1 MQRRDAIVARSGA
14 RGSLDSPSPHA
25 KREAQSRGSGAC
37 PASAHLTFGLS
48 PLAAN
53 RATALAAS
61 QSAFVDRTKSL
72 HLDVQSCD
80 QDRSLMEGLMK
91 SFAVAAA
98 FVVLASIPVLA
109 AEPVH
114 VVAAENFYG
123 DVAKQ
128 IGGPSVRVTSI
139 LSNPDQDPHLFEAS
153 PSVAKNLSGAQI
165 VIYNGV
171 DYDPWMADLLKATKA
186 PDRKAIVVADLI
198 GKTSGDNPHIWYDP
212 ATMVVAARAIKDAL
226 VAADPAD
233 TAQYEKRLTAFE
245 DSLKPIQDKIADLRK
260 RSVGIPVTAT
270 EPVFGYMFEALGME
284 VRNGAFQLAVMNDTE
299 PSPSQIA
306 AFEDDL
312 KNRKVKLF
320 VYNSQAT
327 DPLAERM
334 LKLAKASNIPVVGAN
349 ETEPPGSNYQAWMTK
364 ELVAVDKALSPL
376 TE

>member
-1 MQRRDAIVARSGA
+1 
-14 RGSLDSPSPHA
+14 
-25 KREAQSRGSGAC
+25 
-37 PASAHLTFGLS
+37 
-48 PLAAN
+48 
-53 RATALAAS
+53 
-61 QSAFVDRTKSL
+61 
-72 HLDVQSCD
+72 
-80 QDRSLMEGLMK
+80 MK

-98 FVVLASIPVLA
+98 LVAFAALPALAG
-109 AEPVH
+109 EPVH

-128 IGGPSVRVTSI
+128 IGGPSVKVTSI

-153 PSVAKNLSGAQI
+153 PSVARNLSGAQI
-165 VIYNGV
+165 VIYNGI
-171 DYDPWMADLLKATKA
+171 DYDPWMADLLSASKA
-186 PDRKAIVVADLI
+186 PDRKVIVVADLI

-212 ATMVVAARAIKDAL
+212 ATMVAAARAMKDAF
-226 VAADPAD
+226 VAADPANKAD
-233 TAQYEKRLTAFE
+233 YEKRLVAFE
-245 DSLKPIQDKIADLRK
+245 DSIKPVQDKIAELRK
-260 RSVGIPVTAT
+260 RSAGVPVTAT
-270 EPVFGYMFEALGME
+270 EPIFGYMFEALGMD
-284 VRNGAFQLAVMNDTE
+284 VRNGDFQLAVMNDTE

-312 KNRKVKLF
+312 KNHRVKLF

-349 ETEPPGSNYQAWMTK
+349 ETEPSGSTYQAWMTK